1 MKNII
6 KCNVR
11 SIGHFTVLHNGLP
24 VNYND
29 EFIVDCVLG
38 RNELV
43 IKGNVQIE
51 SITMFD
57 SSELMHLLEEV
68 DDGYK
73 LIYEYPVFS
82 WIHEKLNYGWLIKN
96 DK

>member
-1 MKNII
+1 M
-6 KCNVR
+6 
-11 SIGHFTVLHNGLP
+11 LHNGLP
-24 VNYND
+24 LSYTD
-29 EFIVDCVLG
+29 EITVDCVSG

-43 IKGNVQIE
+43 IKGNVSIE

-57 SSELMHLLEEV
+57 SSELVHLLEKT
-68 DDGYK
+68 DDGYM

-82 WIHEKLNYGWLIKN
+82 WIHKKLNYGWLIKN